1 MQNRLMRCAIG
12 WVLSLNAL
20 HLDAA
25 AAATATE
32 APPPIAAHGTLQPL
46 FAPWDNIEA
55 AIIEVIVSARQQV
68 LVQAYLLT
76 SKKIAT
82 TLLAA
87 HRRGVEVKVL
97 VDADQLKRV
106 DSSVAPKLAAGGI
119 PVWLE
124 TKYQN
129 AHNKVMVVDAA
140 SPKAVVITG
149 SFNFTWTAQH
159 KNAENLLIVRNNP
172 ALAERYASN
181 WERHKNEAIPY
192 KK

>member
-1 MQNRLMRCAIG
+1 MLNRLTRCAIG
-12 WVLSLNAL
+12 WVFALNIF
-20 HLDAA
+20 HLASA
-25 AAATATE
+25 VAATTAE
-32 APPPIAAHGTLQPL
+32 AQQPIAAQGTLQPL

-55 AIIEVIVSARQQV
+55 AIIEVIAGARQQV

-87 HRRGVEVKVL
+87 HRRGIEVKVL
-97 VDADQLKRV
+97 VDAEQLERV

-129 AHNKVMVVDAA
+129 AHNKVIVVDAA
-140 SPKAVVITG
+140 TPKAVVLTG

-159 KNAENLLIVRNNP
+159 RNAENLLIARNNP

-181 WERHKNEAIPY
+181 WERHKNEATPY

>member
-12 WVLSLNAL
+12 WVLALNTFYLAS
-20 HLDAA
+20 AV
-25 AAATATE
+25 AATAAE
-32 APPPIAAHGTLQPL
+32 APPPIAAQGTLQPL

-55 AIIEVIVSARQQV
+55 AIIEVIASARQQV

-87 HRRGVEVKVL
+87 HRRGVDVKVL
-97 VDADQLKRV
+97 VDADQLERV
-106 DSSVAPKLAAGGI
+106 DSSVAPKLATGGI

-181 WERHKNEAIPY
+181 WERFAWSRP
-192 KK
+192 